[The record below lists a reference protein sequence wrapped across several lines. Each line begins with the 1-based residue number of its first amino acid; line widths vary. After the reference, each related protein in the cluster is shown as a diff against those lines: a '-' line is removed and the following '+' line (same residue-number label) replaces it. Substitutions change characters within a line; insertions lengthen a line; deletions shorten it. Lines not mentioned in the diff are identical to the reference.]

1 SCRPRSCSTRAAPR
15 SSCACC
21 AGAATS
27 RLPASR
33 ATPAGSTRKR
43 MHCCGGLPWPG
54 SRPTPPACPPRPR
67 PAATPA
73 GATGAGT
80 ARRACTT
87 AATRTRRWRTSRT
100 QSPQA
105 GAPRPG
111 WCSTTPRTA
120 MPPPTRCACRRCSAR
135 AGEDR
140 EVPEGPS
147 VVLLREEA
155 MRFRHRTVRRVEGDS
170 RQDIQRMVGRRV
182 LDVRSWGKH
191 FLLAFSGFSLRVH
204 LMMFGSYRID
214 APKDRPPRLALHFD
228 KGSLYFYACSV
239 RFIEGP
245 LDAAYDWRGDVMS
258 PDWDPAL
265 ARRKLMSAPEV
276 LACDALLDQ
285 DVFAGVGNIIKNEVL
300 FRIRVHPCT
309 RVG

>member
-1 SCRPRSCSTRAAPR
+1 
-15 SSCACC
+15 
-21 AGAATS
+21 
-27 RLPASR
+27 
-33 ATPAGSTRKR
+33 
-43 MHCCGGLPWPG
+43 M
-54 SRPTPPACPPRPR
+54 
-67 PAATPA
+67 
-73 GATGAGT
+73 
-80 ARRACTT
+80 
-87 AATRTRRWRTSRT
+87 
-100 QSPQA
+100 
-105 GAPRPG
+105 
-111 WCSTTPRTA
+111 
-120 MPPPTRCACRRCSAR
+120 
-135 AGEDR
+135 
-140 EVPEGPS
+140 PEGPS
-147 VVLLREEA
+147 IVLLREEA

-170 RQDIQRMVGRRV
+170 RQDLQRMVGRRV

-191 FLLAFSGFSLRVH
+191 FLLAFSGFGLRVH

-214 APKDRPPRLALHFD
+214 EPKDRPPRLALHFD

-309 RVG
+309 RVGDLPPRKLAQLVAQARAYSFDFLEWKRQFVLRRHWQVHRRREVLHPSPGKAARIFRKK